1 MKPNHMRVHAFGIY
15 QMSAD
20 LAGHV
25 ASQIGNRLLQ
35 QGLSSSL
42 SAPSAFTPDLLAFGL
57 FPTQ

>member
-25 ASQIGNRLLQ
+25 TSQIGNRLLQ
-35 QGLSSSL
+35 QGLCSSL
-42 SAPSAFTPDLLAFGL
+42 SATPGFMPDLLAFRL